1 MSRNKKTF
9 LDFLGGPTPE
19 KIIFYFI
26 DNNIHSVNLWDYAKQ
41 KTERTK

>member
-19 KIIFYFI
+19 KIIFLSL
-26 DNNIHSVNLWDYAKQ
+26 DNNLHSVNLWDMQ
-41 KTERTK
+41 KNRKDIK